1 MGASRALQNLTD
13 LSAVPEQRKSVLNK
27 RWRPGPAQPSING
40 PRRPTPQLEPIDF
53 YAQAAVSGALG
64 L

>member
-1 MGASRALQNLTD
+1 MEENERGSQDNCFFSLRTFPITVSSLHEHYD
-13 LSAVPEQRKSVLNK
+13 I
-27 RWRPGPAQPSING
+27 AQPSING

-53 YAQAAVSGALG
+53 DAQAAVSGALG